1 MNRARVGFDIFLV
14 VLKDKRTN
22 IFQRAT
28 IKKSRAMKDFKTTL
42 QRNRSAY
49 KGLFYAP
56 RMTMS
61 GSRSSATKMVDF
73 TNNITT

>member
-1 MNRARVGFDIFLV
+1 MNRAHVGFDIFLV

-22 IFQRAT
+22 IFQQAT
-28 IKKSRAMKDFKTTL
+28 IKKVVPMKDFKTTL

-61 GSRSSATKMVDF
+61 GLRSRATHKVDF
-73 TNNITT
+73 CL